1 MSTDKTAKYL
11 GIFVRD
17 FVVLLCCAV
26 FVLRNNTLHPSA
38 SGLKSSKSR

>member
-26 FVLRNNTLHPSA
+26 FVLTKQHLAPVSKRISA
-38 SGLKSSKSR
+38 KTR